1 MTAIAI
7 AIAVAHPA
15 AVDPAPAAIVDDA
28 DPYDFSG
35 DGRLASPRAAARTAW
50 AAPDF
55 YLALA
60 IGVVLAI
67 AVLIIRLCDAR
78 SAGGLE

>member
-1 MTAIAI
+1 MTAI

-15 AVDPAPAAIVDDA
+15 AVDPAPAAIVEDA
-28 DPYDFSG
+28 DPCDSSG
-35 DGRLASPRAAARTAW
+35 DGRLARPRATARTAW

-67 AVLIIRLCDAR
+67 AVVIIRLCGALA
-78 SAGGLE
+78 AGGLE

>member
-7 AIAVAHPA
+7 AVAVAHPA
-15 AVDPAPAAIVDDA
+15 AVDPAPTAIVDDA
-28 DPYDFSG
+28 DPCDFSG
-35 DGRLASPRAAARTAW
+35 DGRLASPQAPARTAW
-50 AAPDF
+50 ATPDF

-67 AVLIIRLCDAR
+67 AVVIIRLCGALA
-78 SAGGLE
+78 AGGLE